1 MGRES
6 IEQLNKVKFFSAG
19 SAEDRAADLET
30 IAGNLETISNRIKN
44 LIGDLGL
51 EGETGTAADE
61 ALGNASTAAVH
72 GSEFVKVI
80 AEARRLAATAGR
92 NAVQVQEEVE
102 KSVGDADST
111 FSNATPATEK
121 GGDTLSASSV
131 SAYDKAVKAHDAAVE
146 AANTKAQTALT
157 TLDTETQSAIAKLNT
172 LWPDESGSGGSGSGG
187 FGGGSSSTGGSQTS
201 GGGQSAGDANRGVSP
216 THSAAQWQSTAAL
229 RPSVGLPGNSA
240 EGVHLESVKHPY
252 ESSANGTLAS
262 AHAVRSGLASP
273 ALSTNAT
280 VAGLAGLGGATAAGA
295 AGVKAYRAAKKTR
308 TATAAAE
315 ASTPGASLNQQVMA
329 SGATRVRMQAPFS
342 RSSPFMI
349 NESST
354 SATKTNLSPNLVK
367 AATDAI
373 TRAAYSASSSCPT
386 L

>member
-146 AANTKAQTALT
+146 AARVRATPTEESLRR
-157 TLDTETQSAIAKLNT
+157 TLLR
-172 LWPDESGSGGSGSGG
+172 SGSRLRL
-187 FGGGSSSTGGSQTS
+187 
-201 GGGQSAGDANRGVSP
+201 SARRWGCRAIP
-216 THSAAQWQSTAAL
+216 L
-229 RPSVGLPGNSA
+229 R
-240 EGVHLESVKHPY
+240 EC
-252 ESSANGTLAS
+252 TL
-262 AHAVRSGLASP
+262 
-273 ALSTNAT
+273 
-280 VAGLAGLGGATAAGA
+280 
-295 AGVKAYRAAKKTR
+295 
-308 TATAAAE
+308 
-315 ASTPGASLNQQVMA
+315 
-329 SGATRVRMQAPFS
+329 S
-342 RSSPFMI
+342 R
-349 NESST
+349 
-354 SATKTNLSPNLVK
+354 
-367 AATDAI
+367 
-373 TRAAYSASSSCPT
+373 
-386 L
+386 

>member
-172 LWPDESGSGGSGSGG
+172 LWPDESGSGGSGSGD

-308 TATAAAE
+308 TATAAPVRGGGA
-315 ASTPGASLNQQVMA
+315 ASGKAQTRVATPARLSGGA
-329 SGATRVRMQAPFS
+329 SGAAAPGG
-342 RSSPFMI
+342 RPV
-349 NESST
+349 
-354 SATKTNLSPNLVK
+354 AGPRLPLRLPPRGVPLP
-367 AATDAI
+367 
-373 TRAAYSASSSCPT
+373 RAR
-386 L
+386 

>member
-308 TATAAAE
+308 TATAAPVRGGGA
-315 ASTPGASLNQQVMA
+315 ASGKAQTRVATPARLSGGA
-329 SGATRVRMQAPFS
+329 SGAARRSPSAPGAQARCRTTVGGAYFCGCL
-342 RSSPFMI
+342 
-349 NESST
+349 
-354 SATKTNLSPNLVK
+354 SAQV
-367 AATDAI
+367 
-373 TRAAYSASSSCPT
+373 
-386 L
+386 

>member
-121 GGDTLSASSV
+121 GGDTLALPRSPPT
-131 SAYDKAVKAHDAAVE
+131 
-146 AANTKAQTALT
+146 TK
-157 TLDTETQSAIAKLNT
+157 
-172 LWPDESGSGGSGSGG
+172 P
-187 FGGGSSSTGGSQTS
+187 
-201 GGGQSAGDANRGVSP
+201 
-216 THSAAQWQSTAAL
+216 
-229 RPSVGLPGNSA
+229 
-240 EGVHLESVKHPY
+240 
-252 ESSANGTLAS
+252 
-262 AHAVRSGLASP
+262 
-273 ALSTNAT
+273 
-280 VAGLAGLGGATAAGA
+280 
-295 AGVKAYRAAKKTR
+295 
-308 TATAAAE
+308 
-315 ASTPGASLNQQVMA
+315 
-329 SGATRVRMQAPFS
+329 
-342 RSSPFMI
+342 
-349 NESST
+349 
-354 SATKTNLSPNLVK
+354 
-367 AATDAI
+367 
-373 TRAAYSASSSCPT
+373 
-386 L
+386 